1 MFFSWRVWK
10 REFFSLLYSSSLCT
24 DIARSV
30 RRPASRSSYY
40 YRLLA
45 QYFWLFLADILLRY
59 LRDLHRVVRP
69 DTRLPPM
76 VLMCC
81 KALTISASSPCFY
94 TSSLDNLDVS
104 TLSDFRT
111 EVRSDLDFTD
121 Q

>member
-1 MFFSWRVWK
+1 MWK

-69 DTRLPPM
+69 DTRLPTDGAD
-76 VLMCC
+76 VLQ
-81 KALTISASSPCFY
+81 SAYNQCE
-94 TSSLDNLDVS
+94 
-104 TLSDFRT
+104 LSMF
-111 EVRSDLDFTD
+111 LYK
-121 Q
+121 